1 LKWLPGLGSNQQ
13 ASEKRLSKSAPLSAL
28 EAAFQ
33 RLTSADAEAVCWIV
47 SALSA
52 QRADQNGGAQRADK
66 ARQLDRNAVLG
77 PAGEQAGGFPALGGG
92 GRGVGDERSGE
103 NL

>member
-1 LKWLPGLGSNQQ
+1 MLRFGVRVLAGAVEVCPPVGN
-13 ASEKRLSKSAPLSAL
+13 SE
-28 EAAFQ
+28 EAAVNP
-33 RLTSADAEAVCWIV
+33 LK
-47 SALSA
+47 
-52 QRADQNGGAQRADK
+52 NGGAQRADK

-77 PAGEQAGGFPALGGG
+77 PAGEQAGGFPVLGGG